1 MSSVALF
8 NLSFYFNSDKEIE
21 KQTKNANEMIQL
33 FNKVKNNKLM
43 IRYLYLY
50 FI

>member
-8 NLSFYFNSDKEIE
+8 NLCFYFISDEEIE

-33 FNKVKNNKLM
+33 FNKIKNIKIM
-43 IRYLYLY
+43 IEYLYLY